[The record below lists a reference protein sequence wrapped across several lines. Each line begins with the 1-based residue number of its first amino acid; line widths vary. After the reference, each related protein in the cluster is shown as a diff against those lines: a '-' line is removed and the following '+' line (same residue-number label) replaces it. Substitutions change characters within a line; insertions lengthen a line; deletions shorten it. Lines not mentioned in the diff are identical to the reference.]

1 VNIEGVMVAAGQNLK
16 RLIKHNLGMLFS
28 FLKFTFSCLIF
39 PAIPDFFNRLIDFT
53 TKNRL
58 TLQNLL
64 SHRVESLNNP
74 VIHIDKYENMYIIKI
89 VNENDYSYNLGSQ
102 SLKRG
107 GIIQP
112 TEMRRSGPMIS
123 LSPFYA

>member
-1 VNIEGVMVAAGQNLK
+1 
-16 RLIKHNLGMLFS
+16 
-28 FLKFTFSCLIF
+28 
-39 PAIPDFFNRLIDFT
+39 
-53 TKNRL
+53 
-58 TLQNLL
+58 
-64 SHRVESLNNP
+64 